1 MLKRFSTLFVYALV
15 GMVAFAATIRLTWE
29 LLRPALVPVS
39 IIALVVL
46 ILVIAMRLIWQ
57 RGAL

>member
-1 MLKRFSTLFVYALV
+1 MLKRFYTMFIYALV

-39 IIALVVL
+39 IVALVVVAIYAAL
-46 ILVIAMRLIWQ
+46 GR
-57 RGAL
+57 RGL

>member
-1 MLKRFSTLFVYALV
+1 VLKRFSTLFVYALV
-15 GMVAFAATIRLTWE
+15 GMVAFAAAIRLTWE

-39 IIALVVL
+39 IIALVVF
-46 ILVIAMRLIWQ
+46 VAAVVARLIWQ